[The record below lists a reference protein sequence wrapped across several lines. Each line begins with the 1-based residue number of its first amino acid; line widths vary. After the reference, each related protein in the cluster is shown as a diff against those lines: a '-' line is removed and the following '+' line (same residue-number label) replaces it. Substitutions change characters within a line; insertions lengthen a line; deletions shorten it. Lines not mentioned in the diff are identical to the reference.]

1 MLLPQACQAFIS
13 EEIARGTKMP
23 QSDAHKLAV
32 EFVGAGAGALA
43 DVLRT
48 TKAVR
53 DPLVSKAGISTDSL
67 GKLNLVPEI
76 KKAND
81 EVRQSS
87 KPCAAAGALH
97 LTACL

>member
-1 MLLPQACQAFIS
+1 MLSQARQAFIS
-13 EEIARGTKMP
+13 EEIARSTEMP
-23 QSDAHKLAV
+23 QSDARKLAV
-32 EFVGAGAGALA
+32 EFVGAGAGSLA
-43 DVLRT
+43 DVLRM
-48 TKAVR
+48 TKAAR

-67 GKLNLVPEI
+67 GNLNLVPEI